1 MVDQILKSV
10 SAESRCAA
18 LKRLLSS
25 SACVRVMEVHSP
37 LCALLVEKIF
47 HVENGARTEF
57 DAFWSS
63 SLTSSTVLGK
73 PDIELIGFSDRL
85 SSVSDIF
92 EVTTKPMIFDADTGG
107 LPEHLSHHVRTA
119 ERLGI
124 SAFIIEDKTGL
135 KKNSLLGNEVHQA
148 QATVIE
154 FSEKISAVKKSQPAS
169 EFLLIARVESLVL
182 EVGMNDAIC
191 RALAYVEAGADGIMI
206 HSRESSPL
214 QVLEFARIFRTYH
227 CDIPLVCVPTT
238 FNDIHYDTLVEGG
251 FNVVIYANHLLRAAY
266 PAMHFVASEILK
278 KGCTAEVEKHCLA
291 IKDILNLVPGTR

>member
-1 MVDQILKSV
+1 MSDGMLGGIT
-10 SAESRCAA
+10 AENRCAA
-18 LKRLLSS
+18 LDKLLRWN
-25 SACVRVMEVHSP
+25 AGVRVMEVHSP

-47 HVENGARTEF
+47 HMEKGVRTEF

-63 SLTSSTVLGK
+63 SLTNSTMLGK
-73 PDIELIGFSDRL
+73 PDIELIGVSERF

-92 EVTTKPMIFDADTGG
+92 EVTTKPLIFDADTGG
-107 LPEHLSHHVRTA
+107 LPEHLSHHVRSA

-135 KKNSLLGNEVHQA
+135 KKNSLLGNDVRQTQA
-148 QATVIE
+148 SVLE
-154 FSEKISAVKKSQPAS
+154 FSEKISEVKRSQLTS

-182 EVGMNDAIC
+182 DAGMKDAIY

-206 HSRESSPL
+206 HSREKSPF
-214 QVLEFARIFRTYH
+214 QVLEFARIFRSYH
-227 CDIPLVCVPTT
+227 QNVPLVCVPTT
-238 FNDIHYDTLVEGG
+238 FNDIHYDDLIESG

-291 IKDILNLVPGTR
+291 IRIF